1 METGTI
7 QVDELVIVRADMGE
21 DLLEVLRRAIQQENI
36 LEGAI
41 ISGVGSLNR
50 YSSYLV
56 SSRGTTYPV
65 TTYRVS
71 REGPLELAA
80 IQGTI
85 AQGEPH
91 IHLVVADKDSAYA
104 GHLVEGCKVYT
115 LAEIVI
121 AKFRGAH
128 LVRDPNPGKGPRLLR
143 VKNGRGAANRPR

>member
-7 QVDELVIVRADMGE
+7 QVDELIIVRGDMGE
-21 DLLEVLRRAIQQENI
+21 DLLEVIKWAIRQENI
-36 LEGAI
+36 VEGAI
-41 ISGVGSLNR
+41 ISGVGSLNV

-65 TTYRVS
+65 TTTTVS

-85 AQGEPH
+85 AQGQPH

-104 GHLVEGCKVYT
+104 GHLVEGCQIYT

-121 AKFRGAH
+121 AKFRGGQ

-143 VKNGRGAANRPR
+143 VKNARGAANRPT